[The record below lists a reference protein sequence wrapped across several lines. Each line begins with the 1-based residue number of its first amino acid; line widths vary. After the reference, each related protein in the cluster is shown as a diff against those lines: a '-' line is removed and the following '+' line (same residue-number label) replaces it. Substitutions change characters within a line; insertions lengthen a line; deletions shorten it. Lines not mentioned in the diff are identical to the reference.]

1 MTSSSS
7 NQRGKY
13 NKPLSRNFI
22 DDDTFKSSP
31 IDKTPSKFLLSP
43 RESRKTFNDGKETT
57 LIKDPVNVQNSGRV
71 LSRYYLCSG
80 AACIPAEWWKR

>member
-1 MTSSSS
+1 MVSSSS
-7 NQRGKY
+7 NQRVNY
-13 NKPLSRNFI
+13 NKPLSRKFI
-22 DDDTFKSSP
+22 NDDTFKSSP

-80 AACIPAEWWKR
+80 AACIPAE